1 MTRTEKVNLAEKFDR
16 FDDHWH
22 PRIVGRIGDTYVKLA
37 RLLGEFDWHAHDEED
52 ELFLVH
58 RGRLLIRLRD
68 REVWLDEGEFFV
80 VPRGVEHQPVAE
92 EEVELVLI
100 EPVGTLN
107 TGNIESDRTMRDLEW
122 I

>member
-1 MTRTEKVNLAEKFDR
+1 MDATDKVRLADKFAR

-22 PRIVGRIGDTYVKLA
+22 PRIVGQVNDMHVKVA
-37 RLLGEFDWHAHDEED
+37 RLLGTFDWHVHDDED

-58 RGRLLIRLRD
+58 RGSLLIRLRD
-68 REVWLDEGEFFV
+68 RDVRIDEGEFFI

-100 EPVGTLN
+100 EPVGTVN
-107 TGNIESDRTMRDLEW
+107 TGNAESDRTLRDLEW